1 MAVSSAT
8 ENELKVTV
16 TQQVNASPQ
25 RVFDAWLD
33 PKLLCKWIGPRQW
46 VEWCEAAVLEPRVG
60 GRYELHTHSKPTPGR
75 DACKGGVSGV
85 YRKIDRH
92 TLLSFTWIRDGEDIE
107 TLVTVRF
114 EPSGAGTRLTLTH
127 EGFTSEQARDQHL
140 AGWTGS
146 MTQLDELLE
155 LRLTLKQQVNAPP
168 QRVFDALLDPKL
180 ICQWMGPRMMVES
193 CEVMSLEPRVGGRYR
208 LKMHRRPD
216 APGGSEPLVVTGI
229 YQEIDPPRRLVY
241 SWTWEHEK
249 QESRVAWQLHP
260 HAGGTEVILV
270 HDGFASVERMQSH
283 QLGWTASMQQLAE
296 VLQRASN
303 HK

>member
-1 MAVSSAT
+1 MAVTSAT

-16 TQQVNASPQ
+16 TKQINASPQ

-33 PKLLCKWIGPRQW
+33 PKLLCKWIGPREW
-46 VEWCEAAVLEPRVG
+46 VEWCETALLEPRVG
-60 GRYELHTHSKPTPGR
+60 GRYELHTRIKPMPGR

-92 TLLSFTWIRDGEDIE
+92 TLLSFTWIRQGEDIE

-127 EGFTSEQARDQHL
+127 EGFTSEQAREQHL
-140 AGWTGS
+140 AGWSGS
-146 MTQLDELLE
+146 MSQLIELLE

-168 QRVFDALLDPKL
+168 ERVFDALLDPKL

-193 CEVMSLEPRVGGRYR
+193 CEVMTLEPHVGGRFR
-208 LKMHRRPD
+208 LKMYQRPD
-216 APGGSEPLVVTGI
+216 APMGPAALIVTGT

-241 SWTWEHEK
+241 SWMWEHEK
-249 QESRVAWQLHP
+249 LESLVAWNLKP
-260 HAGGTEVILV
+260 NAGGTEVVLV
-270 HDGFASVERMQSH
+270 HDGFASAERMQSH
-283 QLGWTASMQQLAE
+283 ERGWTASMQQLAGALE
-296 VLQRASN
+296 TPAT
-303 HK
+303 K